1 MAGAV
6 VLVVEVGLEGWGQ
19 ICPQKKLQVVA
30 EAGALAAYTRCEA
43 HAASRRGRCEVGA
56 VATS

>member
-6 VLVVEVGLEGWGQ
+6 VVVVVVGLEEGGKAA
-19 ICPQKKLQVVA
+19 QKKLQVVA
-30 EAGALAAYTRCEA
+30 EARALPAYTRCEA
-43 HAASRRGRCEVGA
+43 HAASRRGRCEVSA